1 MNEKKK
7 WISIVRHA
15 VYAKL
20 IYCCKIV
27 EECGK
32 GWNIKIKQVFSM
44 LHNNNKIK

>member
-1 MNEKKK
+1 MNEKK

-32 GWNIKIKQVFSM
+32 GWNIKIKQVFFYAAQQQ
-44 LHNNNKIK
+44 